1 MIGCLVGCAAV
12 TKDDPTTT
20 TTATTK
26 NMVQYERV
34 AGVQLGLFSHS
45 LCRQLLWDTLVNR
58 RMGVVLAVVG
68 VGGSSRVIKKYW
80 ACCRV

>member
-1 MIGCLVGCAAV
+1 MIGWLVGCAAM

-58 RMGVVLAVVG
+58 RMGVFWLWLGLEAAVG
-68 VGGSSRVIKKYW
+68 
-80 ACCRV
+80 